1 MSDDLIRPMK
11 SLKASWRFRQ
21 KVQQHPRPL
30 IQLRFNRVGQLEQ
43 GQFFFHLSAEDSQKQ
58 LLTARLAALVS
69 AEKYYC
75 SY

>member
-11 SLKASWRFRQ
+11 SLKASWRFR
-21 KVQQHPRPL
+21 PRPL

-43 GQFFFHLSAEDSQKQ
+43 GQFFFHLSAEDTQKQ